1 MLDLKYGVNYS
12 FPHQI
17 VHIVDNSMFTGEL
30 PRVIAEDP
38 SMYATIVVSGAP
50 IGESNKMIT
59 LDDTLVSSTA
69 FGLGN
74 VDASTIKKYGQSI
87 TYVDSLIRQG
97 VPVRFMRVTPD
108 DAEYGA
114 AIIGVQWRIDNDSNT
129 MHVRFKN
136 IEWPSNLVR
145 SKFKNTDRVNEALVN
160 AINTNGTIT
169 EDGFTWKQRAF
180 INVIAAGKGSAYNN
194 MSFCVNGITQS
205 KKPANVAYRF
215 VTINEQNSLTV
226 ENFTASLVNINNAAR
241 IDAIK
246 PVNLV
251 ISGRVPGSS
260 VLKPYVCEATVQ
272 EMFND
277 YMTLLNNIVD
287 AGLATDL
294 INKVL
299 VSVNV
304 NTFDV
309 IYGNYIYNGTDDN
322 FKLPALQIDTPNSD
336 IVKLGI
342 DQRVA
347 SAVVNDV
354 DYGVSTFQSKVIGM
368 SAGMKNL
375 DDSVHIGDLYLTSS
389 GSTKQGN
396 AISVVAGINQYTG
409 AVTALTIPKIFPLN
423 TSGQINVGSPSTT
436 INVILDELV
445 DDLNTIIPATTIAE
459 KYTDLRDIV
468 MSNPNAIKQGD
479 VIAGTN
485 GDTFEVYYVD
495 KFSSTSS
502 GITIKLVK
510 YTDVQLYFA
519 LDRNS
524 HKNLLKGTG
533 NVMAWDY
540 QSYQTSLSPYIPDS
554 YNDEVLNTV
563 GYGVI
568 EPNNDG
574 TVVVYV
580 NDYNRSASDA
590 NIDDHRVD
598 VKGVAKKFG
607 MVPDTVYRDETVIGT
622 SYDVLSYDPAN
633 VEAFV
638 VKSIKDPEKG
648 DTEGA
653 GKVAATYAVGDLVSL
668 VIDSATD
675 TPKLY
680 NSTSNEYKLYSATP
694 ADQTLYHELSEEPAD
709 FDPTKYYHKNPTNGR
724 FTPGKSDETWAT
736 GNWWEYNPT
745 PAIYD
750 ADGNLILYRDAA
762 FTTPYTW
769 NGGDATH
776 PSDNDKAFVDQ
787 TTGVAYV
794 VNGTA
799 PTAFTFTAVSTVSY
813 SNGDTTT
820 VIPTTAHTIFKVNAV
835 NEDGSQI
842 LALDVVRNNAV
853 PNRETPE
860 GSGVYLYGAIF
871 SNQTK
876 YPLVKINGYEPD
888 EENVTTVWNEAAVA
902 ETNVSVI
909 ASESP
914 ENIKRY
920 IISGSL
926 GSLYRIATDTTIIPA
941 NYYNENEYGISL
953 SSVDGGVRVTGGSTG
968 FFDDETMN
976 SIEYKWRYSNLLVQ
990 AYKGYLDKTIKS
1002 PTRCK
1007 AFNIF
1012 DGAWNTIVGANIVPE
1027 LTYTPE
1033 EIINASTIF
1042 TEEEK
1047 DAILF
1052 DKTIIEG
1059 IRAMLRGANTNAADI
1074 DVKAAM
1080 YELMDFRVFDG
1091 IPDDKRPLGQ
1101 GSGCNLY
1108 LDCGISDDVTTE
1120 LVSRSF
1126 QKRFDSWNASWDIGG
1141 YTDPSTGVQF
1151 TYIKRMVDNLFTHI
1165 KTNTVNKPFVG
1176 KYATIPSDEFTSFFP
1191 EIDTIDWDRRENSY
1205 KSGGNVWILDT
1216 NGNLVRQTQKTL
1228 YRVDDTSDM
1237 IQENNSRT
1245 LAQLIYLLRERIN
1258 GYLYEYSDD
1267 DTLKAMTDDC
1277 NITFSGWVGS
1287 RVQGLNIS
1295 FERDINPLDG
1305 GEIVV
1310 CYCDVTFR
1318 GLVLRVPTIVNIQRR
1333 EES

>member
-59 LDDTLVSSTA
+59 LDDTLIASTA

-194 MSFCVNGITQS
+194 MSFCVNGVTQN
-205 KKPANVAYRF
+205 KKPANVEYRF
-215 VTINEQNSLTV
+215 VTINEQTSLTV

-251 ISGRVPGSS
+251 ISGRKPGSS
-260 VLKPYVCEATVQ
+260 IMKPYVCEATVQ

-277 YMTLLNNIVD
+277 YMTLLKNIVD

-309 IYGNYIYNGTDDN
+309 IYGNYIYNGTDEN

-347 SAVVNDV
+347 SAVVDDV
-354 DYGVSTFQSKVIGM
+354 DYGVSTFQNKVIGM
-368 SAGMKNL
+368 SAGMQNL

-396 AISVVAGINQYTG
+396 TISVVAGINQYTG
-409 AVTALTIPKIFPLN
+409 AVTALTIPKIFPLDE
-423 TSGQINVGSPSTT
+423 SGEIDVKSPSTT

-459 KYTDLRDIV
+459 KYADLRDIV
-468 MSNPNAIKQGD
+468 ISNPNAIKQGD

-495 KFSSTSS
+495 KFSYTSS

-510 YTDVQLYFA
+510 YTDEKLYFA

-540 QSYQTSLSPYIPDS
+540 QAYNVSLSPYVPDS

-568 EPNNDG
+568 EPNNNG

-590 NIDDHRVD
+590 NIGDDRIE
-598 VKGVAKKFG
+598 VKGVSKKFG

-633 VEAFV
+633 VESFI
-638 VKSIKDPEKG
+638 VKSIKKLTPG
-648 DTEGA
+648 T
-653 GKVAATYAVGDLVSL
+653 VSYAVGDLVSL

-675 TPKLY
+675 TPKIY
-680 NSTSNEYKLYSATP
+680 NSADAYYKLYSATP
-694 ADQTLYHELSEEPAD
+694 ADQKVLYQEVTTEPTD
-709 FDPTKYYHKNPTNGR
+709 FDPTKYYHKDPNNGR
-724 FTPGKSDETWAT
+724 FTPGKSTETWAT

-750 ADGNLILYRDAA
+750 AEGNLILYRDAA
-762 FTTPYTW
+762 FTTPYTYAT
-769 NGGDATH
+769 GDNT
-776 PSDNDKAFVDQ
+776 KAFVDQ

-794 VNGTA
+794 VNTEGA
-799 PTAFTFTAVSTVSY
+799 FTAVSTVSY
-813 SNGDTTT
+813 NNGDTTT
-820 VIPTTAHTIFKVNAV
+820 VIPTTAHTIFKVTDV
-835 NEDGSQI
+835 EDGHI
-842 LALDVVRNNAV
+842 LAVSVVRTNAV
-853 PNRETPE
+853 PNTEVTP
-860 GSGVYLYGAIF
+860 GSGVYRYGNIF
-871 SNQTK
+871 TTQTPN
-876 YPLVKINGYEPD
+876 YDLVKINGYD
-888 EENVTTVWNEAAVA
+888 GNTTTGWDKAAVA

-909 ASESP
+909 ATESP

-968 FFDDETMN
+968 FFDDDNMN

-1091 IPDDKRPLGQ
+1091 IPEDKRPLGQ

-1151 TYIKRMVDNLFTHI
+1151 TYTKRIVDNLFTHI

-1176 KYATIPSDEFTSFFP
+1176 KYATIPAEEFTSFFP

-1205 KSGGNVWILDT
+1205 KAGGNVWILDS
-1216 NGNLVRQTQKTL
+1216 NNNLVRQTQKTL

-1237 IQENNSRT
+1237 IEENNSRT

-1287 RVQGLNIS
+1287 RVQALNIS

>member
-97 VPVRFMRVTPD
+97 VPVRFMRVTPE

-215 VTINEQNSLTV
+215 ITINEQNSLTV

-251 ISGRVPGSS
+251 ISGRPAGSS
-260 VLKPYVCEATVQ
+260 ILKPYVCEATVQ

-354 DYGVSTFQSKVIGM
+354 DYGVSTFQNKVIGM
-368 SAGMKNL
+368 TAGMENL

-423 TSGQINVGSPSTT
+423 ASGQIDVGSPSTT

-510 YTDVQLYFA
+510 YTDETLYFA

-540 QSYQTSLSPYIPDS
+540 QSYQVPLSPYIPDS

-580 NDYNRSASDA
+580 NDYNRSASNT
-590 NIDDHRVD
+590 NIADHRVA

-633 VEAFV
+633 VESFV
-638 VKSIKDPEKG
+638 VKSIKDI
-648 DTEGA
+648 TA
-653 GKVAATYAVGDLVSL
+653 GTVSYAIGDLVSL

-675 TPKLY
+675 TPKIY
-680 NSTSNEYKLYSATP
+680 NSADAYYKLYSATP
-694 ADQTLYHELSEEPAD
+694 ADQTLYHEVTEEPAD
-709 FDPTKYYHKNPTNGR
+709 FDPTKYYHKDPNNGR
-724 FTPGKSDETWAT
+724 YTPGKSTETWAT

-750 ADGNLILYRDAA
+750 ADGNLILYRDAE
-762 FTTPYTW
+762 FTTPYAY
-769 NGGDATH
+769 ATD
-776 PSDNDKAFVDQ
+776 DNTKAFVDQ

-794 VNGTA
+794 VNTEGV
-799 PTAFTFTAVSTVSY
+799 FTAVSTVSY
-813 SNGDTTT
+813 NNGDTTT
-820 VIPTTAHTIFKVNAV
+820 VIPTTAHTIFKVTDV
-835 NEDGSQI
+835 DTDGHI
-842 LALDVVRNNAV
+842 LAVSIVRSNAV
-853 PNRETPE
+853 PNTEV
-860 GSGVYLYGAIF
+860 SAGVYRYGNIF
-871 SNQTK
+871 TTLTADCD
-876 YPLVKINGYEPD
+876 LVKINGYD
-888 EENVTTVWNEAAVA
+888 GSTTTGWDKAAVA

-1091 IPDDKRPLGQ
+1091 IPYDKRPLGQ

-1126 QKRFDSWNASWDIGG
+1126 QKRFNSWNASWDIGG

-1151 TYIKRMVDNLFTHI
+1151 TYIKRMVDNLFAHI

-1176 KYATIPSDEFTSFFP
+1176 KYATIPAGEFTSFFP

-1205 KSGGNVWILDT
+1205 KAGGNVWILDT

-1237 IQENNSRT
+1237 IEESNSRT
-1245 LAQLIYLLRERIN
+1245 LAQLIYLLRDRIN